1 MDWEEERKH
10 VLELWRVLGI
20 SKYMSGFY
28 DEAEAYFNKG
38 LAFAQSINEKLV
50 LYNDKILFY
59 SSLSSDLKVDTNI
72 RKALATTIEA
82 LRLVNIELKEDIS
95 ITAILKEYSLLN
107 LALRKRPIEQLT
119 SFKEK

>member
-1 MDWEEERKH
+1 MLTHFLFIAAELTEEMDWKEERKH

-50 LYNDKILFY
+50 LYNEKILFY
-59 SSLSSDLKVDTNI
+59 SSLSSDEIVLENI

-82 LRLVNIELKEDIS
+82 LSLVNIELKDRYFDS
-95 ITAILKEYSLLN
+95 CY
-107 LALRKRPIEQLT
+107 
-119 SFKEK
+119 FKGI